1 MLTDEDRVRLELRK
15 TVKSQFLIFSKLYPE
30 LVDKQSVRYPIK
42 DSLLA
47 QLPELHGASAL
58 PVKPKPHLIKLNY
71 KDFDQLLYIWE
82 FCNSFSE
89 YLEISEFK
97 IEELRLALTYVEPE
111 PVSLQEEESL
121 DWNEQCRLKL
131 TREKGFHMINVL
143 HHQLALRY
151 LADMV
156 LSS

>member
-1 MLTDEDRVRLELRK
+1 
-15 TVKSQFLIFSKLYPE
+15 LIFSRLYPE

-42 DSLLA
+42 DNLLNK
-47 QLPELHGASAL
+47 LPELHGASNL
-58 PVKPKPHLIKLNY
+58 PTKPKPFLIKLNY

-111 PVSLQEEESL
+111 PISL
-121 DWNEQCRLKL
+121 
-131 TREKGFHMINVL
+131 
-143 HHQLALRY
+143 
-151 LADMV
+151 
-156 LSS
+156 